1 MIQKMKARVALLR
14 ATLAECDEFATDRH
28 DVEDGADGKPR
39 PNEWMQLSNIIDG
52 EPSAYRKDNVR
63 LRALL
68 DRAAH
73 IVTGCAALLCERGC
87 QDETDLDAFA
97 AEIRKALEEKP

>member
-1 MIQKMKARVALLR
+1 MTDKPNMLQRGKIAADCAEAVAEIAIQLGERNTLKARVAKL
-14 ATLAECDEFATDRH
+14 E
-28 DVEDGADGKPR
+28 
-39 PNEWMQLSNIIDG
+39 
-52 EPSAYRKDNVR
+52 
-63 LRALL
+63 ALL

>member
-1 MIQKMKARVALLR
+1 MPDDKPNMLHRVKLDSHLRAHVETIGEVVEQMHERNALL
-14 ATLAECDEFATDRH
+14 AENAQF
-28 DVEDGADGKPR
+28 
-39 PNEWMQLSNIIDG
+39 
-52 EPSAYRKDNVR
+52 
-63 LRALL
+63 RALL

-87 QDETDLDAFA
+87 QDEVDLDAFA

>member
-1 MIQKMKARVALLR
+1 MTIDKECTDLMADVVTQLHERNAA
-14 ATLAECDEFATDRH
+14 LAENA
-28 DVEDGADGKPR
+28 
-39 PNEWMQLSNIIDG
+39 
-52 EPSAYRKDNVR
+52 R
-63 LRALL
+63 LRTLL